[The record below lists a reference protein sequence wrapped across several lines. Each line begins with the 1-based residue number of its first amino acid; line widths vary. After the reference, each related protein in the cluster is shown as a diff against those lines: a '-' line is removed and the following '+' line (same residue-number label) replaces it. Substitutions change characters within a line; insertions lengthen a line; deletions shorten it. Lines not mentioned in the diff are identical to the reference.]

1 MTAERKT
8 PTRRQPPVNVAVGFL
23 LEGAFYALEQAG
35 YLLEDARV
43 MYDRKRWPSSFALAV
58 LGREEIGRA
67 RIYLRE
73 RKAVL
78 SGNTVAL
85 QSLKAKVSGRGA
97 HEKKITAAQQTTGVF
112 ASSWYWGEPPEP
124 GSPEEKQE
132 FENLQQKRRIVEERQ
147 PKEDQR
153 RKLRALYVDPA
164 EGGSYWHRPI
174 AEIAQDE
181 ADLMLGQ
188 AKLQYMIQ
196 RRELLNPSDDP
207 ELEAAVKAWQTKPSL
222 PDPH

>member
-1 MTAERKT
+1 MKVTAE
-8 PTRRQPPVNVAVGFL
+8 FL

-35 YLLEDARV
+35 YLLQDARV

-78 SGNTVAL
+78 SGNTVTL

-112 ASSWYWGEPPEP
+112 ASLGYWDESPEP
-124 GSPEEKQE
+124 GSPEGKQE
-132 FENLQQKRRIVEERQ
+132 HERLQQEIQILEQQQ
-147 PKEDQR
+147 PKEAQQ

-164 EGGSYWHRPI
+164 EDGSYWHRPI
-174 AEIAQDE
+174 AEIAPDE
-181 ADLMLGQ
+181 ADLRLVE
-188 AKLQYMIQ
+188 AELQIQ
-196 RRELLNPSDDP
+196 RRKLLNPTDDP
-207 ELEAAVKAWQTKPSL
+207 ELEAAVKAWQTKPPL
-222 PDPH
+222 PELH